1 MHTVF
6 QERSTRKTLSYKEQ
20 IMWKD
25 NVRAQ
30 LNALWIIFDVLLYF
44 STWNNCQLP
53 SGPFVYF
60 FLQKSMNTAS
70 LFTHWYL
77 FLGPCIHTVY
87 ILLHISSYL
96 FTHACDHC
104 SEKKVV
110 KLFILVRLFQS
121 NKIYVQFIGSKTIE
135 VLVILSKFFQYW
147 FIQ

>member
-6 QERSTRKTLSYKEQ
+6 QEQSTRKTLSYKEQ

-25 NVRAQ
+25 NVRVQ

-70 LFTHWYL
+70 LFTHWCL
-77 FLGPCIHTVY
+77 FLGPCIHTEQWSHPY
-87 ILLHISSYL
+87 MYG
-96 FTHACDHC
+96 CDHC

-121 NKIYVQFIGSKTIE
+121 SKIYVQFIGSKTIE